1 MSQPVATFAGDAV
14 YLDTMVPYA
23 LLRNI
28 EGQAIKA
35 LFQRIMT
42 GELPAFTSALTFDE
56 LAYRLLLAAIRD
68 HYPGNPIDHLR
79 RDETT
84 LIATHYPPIAA
95 ELQRLQS
102 FPHLT
107 LLDVTASDIEQM
119 HLFMAEYH
127 LRPRDALHLAAMQ
140 KCNCFN
146 LVSRDAD
153 FDRVPI
159 VHRYTP

>member
-1 MSQPVATFAGDAV
+1 MSQPVATFEGDAV

-28 EGQAIKA
+28 EGPAVKT
-35 LFQRIMT
+35 LFQRIFT
-42 GELPAFTSALTFDE
+42 GELPAFTSVLTFDE

-84 LIATHYPPIAA
+84 LITTHYPPIAA
-95 ELQRLQS
+95 ELERLQI

-107 LLDVTASDIEQM
+107 LIDVTASDIGQM
-119 HLFMAEYH
+119 HRFMTHYH
-127 LRPRDALHLAAMQ
+127 LRPRDALHLAAME
-140 KCNCFN
+140 KSNCFN

-153 FDRVPI
+153 FDHVPQ
-159 VHRYTP
+159 VQRFTL